1 MTVLIQENLPL
12 VSVIVPTFNHGRFI
26 GPALESFF
34 RQTYPEEKREIIVV
48 DDGSTDNTP
57 EVLKKYGQNI
67 LHIRQEHRGIA
78 SARNAGISYARGEII
93 TFLDSDDLWYEER
106 LQKVVER
113 FIENPRV
120 GIVYHPI
127 ELIDGDGV
135 TIKKDF
141 YAAFGY
147 EAGLNGWVGNEMA
160 SGRIFS
166 GGSSFAFRRDIVSIL
181 SPLPEDV
188 RRGVD
193 YYMTVISSCYTPA
206 EYIPQILG
214 KYRLH
219 ADNITMSAELGDRI
233 TLAAMNKDFAHTRQ
247 KVIEKVSILRISHAN
262 TLDLNILRRL
272 QAKELIFSHVLTGER
287 ARAIKQIPA
296 LFKGSTPLKELLRGV
311 AVCVMALFIPA
322 SVYPRLV
329 TIYRLLKQLKII
341 GF

>member
-1 MTVLIQENLPL
+1 MTVLTQENLPL
-12 VSVIVPTFNHGRFI
+12 VSVIIPAFNNGRFI
-26 GPALESFF
+26 GPALESLFQ
-34 RQTYPEEKREIIVV
+34 QTYPEEKREIIVI

-67 LHIRQEHRGIA
+67 LYVRQEHRGIA
-78 SARNAGISYARGEII
+78 SARNAGVSYAKGEII

-106 LQKVVER
+106 LQRVVEK

-127 ELIDGDGV
+127 ELIDSDGV
-135 TIKKDF
+135 IIEKNF

-147 EAGLNGWVGNEMA
+147 EEGLSGWVENEMA

-166 GGSSFAFRRDIVSIL
+166 GGSSFAFRRDIVDML
-181 SPLPEDV
+181 SPLPEDI

-193 YYMTVISSCYTPA
+193 YYMTVICSCYAPA

-219 ADNITMSAELGDRI
+219 AGNVTMSAGLDNRI
-233 TLAAMNKDFAHTRQ
+233 ALAAINKDFAHTRQ
-247 KVIEKVSILRISHAN
+247 KVIEKILSLRNPHAN
-262 TLDLNILRRL
+262 SLDFNILRRL
-272 QAKELIFSHVLTGER
+272 QAKEMIFFHVLSGER

-296 LFKGSTPLKELLRGV
+296 LFEGSPPLKELVRGI
-311 AVCVMALFIPA
+311 AVTFMALFIPA
-322 SVYPRLV
+322 FL
-329 TIYRLLKQLKII
+329 YRMMVRAYRHLRRLKILKL
-341 GF
+341 